1 MLNLIQNLSYNMS
14 VEVVD
19 PAWHTLAAE
28 IAGCSTVDEVQC
40 SACSACSVCVQCS
53 VKYTNTI
60 SAFQVSKQLLE
71 PGQFMAALCE
81 IISITLRDALAPDL
95 VTDQWSGSKMSC
107 SIK

>member
-40 SACSACSVCVQCS
+40 SACSACVQCQIHE
-53 VKYTNTI
+53 YN
-60 SAFQVSKQLLE
+60 FRF
-71 PGQFMAALCE
+71 PGL
-81 IISITLRDALAPDL
+81 
-95 VTDQWSGSKMSC
+95 
-107 SIK
+107 